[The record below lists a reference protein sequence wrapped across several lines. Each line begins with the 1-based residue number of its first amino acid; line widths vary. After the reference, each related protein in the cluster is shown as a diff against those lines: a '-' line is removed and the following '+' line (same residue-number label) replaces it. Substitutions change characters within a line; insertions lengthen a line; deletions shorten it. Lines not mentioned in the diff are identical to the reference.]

1 MRRRTR
7 ARELALQFLYTL
19 DLRGDDARDG
29 LDDFL
34 RRSGASRIA
43 SRFATELVDGVRTH
57 RADLDR
63 RIAALAANWSLSRMP
78 AVDRNILRLSGFE
91 LLHSAD
97 VPVRVALNEAIELG
111 KRYSTANSGAF
122 VNGILDQ
129 LKRQRPF
136 PEEPAA
142 APDDQD
148 VEEEPPTH
156 DAAGEP
162 VTGDGSE
169 PGEARAS
176 SGPR

>member
-19 DLRGDDARDG
+19 DLRGDDARDD
-29 LDDFL
+29 LEDFL
-34 RRSGASRIA
+34 VRSGASRIA
-43 SRFATELVDGVRTH
+43 SRFATQLVDGVRTH

-78 AVDRNILRLSGFE
+78 AVDRNILRLSGYE

-122 VNGILDQ
+122 VNGVLDQ
-129 LKRQRPF
+129 LKLQRPF
-136 PEEPAA
+136 PADP
-142 APDDQD
+142 PDPPDEHD
-148 VEEEPPTH
+148 AEEEPPAH
-156 DAAGEP
+156 DVAGEP
-162 VTGDGSE
+162 VT
-169 PGEARAS
+169 
-176 SGPR
+176 SG